1 MNGIFSAVLILAAAS
16 PSQGA
21 ADETCR
27 MFEIEVASVDK
38 AGQYH
43 PLFNLG
49 QALPDGKNWNS
60 SSLSG
65 KAGELEVAIAWTE
78 GIRGPKPTISL
89 VLRPSNAGKAAA
101 GIARLEALFWDHLF
115 GPEPFE
121 LRKNVALALPKFG
134 RPFAVAA
141 VTKTPCQAE

>member
-1 MNGIFSAVLILAAAS
+1 MNGVISMALILAVVS

-21 ADETCR
+21 PGQTCR

-43 PLFNLG
+43 SLFNLG
-49 QALPDGKNWNS
+49 QALPDGTNWS
-60 SSLSG
+60 SPALSG
-65 KAGELEVAIAWTE
+65 KAGELEVAISWSE
-78 GIRGPKPTISL
+78 SMGEPKPTISL
-89 VLRPSNAGKAAA
+89 VLRPSSAGKAGA
-101 GIARLEALFWDHLF
+101 GMARLEGLVWDHLF

-121 LRKNVALALPKFG
+121 LRKNMALVLPQFG

-141 VTKTPCQAE
+141 VTEKPC